1 LPQPQKVVSVFLSYA
16 HTDQKWAQELI
27 LQLSERGIDV
37 WEASSKLSPGDNWPL
52 EVGKALERA
61 QAMIV
66 LVSPAAAR
74 SPNVRREIE
83 YALGSKRFRDRL
95 IPIIVKKTDRIP
107 WILHHLNPVKGG
119 KPSEVSERVVRRLN
133 ASAASN

>member
-1 LPQPQKVVSVFLSYA
+1 MSVFLSYA
-16 HTDQKWAQELI
+16 RTDQKWAHELI
-27 LQLSERGIDV
+27 SQLTERGIDV

-74 SPNVRREIE
+74 SSNVRREIE
-83 YALGSKRFRDRL
+83 YALASERFRDRL
-95 IPIIVKKTDRIP
+95 IPIILKPTDRIP
-107 WILHHLNPVKGG
+107 WILHRLKPVKGSS
-119 KPSEVSERVVRRLN
+119 PSEVSDRVVRRLN